1 MKGTKIYMQGVAVLT
16 RVNGCENKIWVVVHT
31 YKPLTDKPT
40 RKKVFN
46 FLMKEF
52 GIEGM
57 YGMSFDTDYAKTINL
72 EMYNESL
79 RHYNFTFT
87 NHYMID

>member
-1 MKGTKIYMQGVAVLT
+1 MKKKRIYVQGVTIRT

-31 YKPLTDKPT
+31 YTPLTDKPT
-40 RKKVFN
+40 RKKVYN

-57 YGMSFDTDYAKTINL
+57 YGISFDDDYRRSFEIGS
-72 EMYNESL
+72 EIL
-79 RHYNFTFT
+79 RHYDLTGG
-87 NHYMID
+87 NHYMIE

>member
-1 MKGTKIYMQGVAVLT
+1 MKRTKVYMQGVSVLT

-31 YKPLTDKPT
+31 DKPLTDKPT
-40 RKKVFN
+40 RKKVFA

-57 YGMSFDTDYAKTINL
+57 YGMSFDDHFKRTLDIENVH
-72 EMYNESL
+72 
-79 RHYNFTFT
+79 HYDFLGNNRYFI
-87 NHYMID
+87 Y

>member
-1 MKGTKIYMQGVAVLT
+1 MKTKIYSQNVVVLT
-16 RVNGCENKIWVVVHT
+16 RVNNCENRIGLVIHT

-57 YGMSFDTDYAKTINL
+57 YDMSVNTELCREYDI
-72 EMYNESL
+72 ESL
-79 RHYNFTFT
+79 RHSDFTYNYYT
-87 NHYMID
+87 YLIE

>member
-1 MKGTKIYMQGVAVLT
+1 MQGVAVLT

-40 RKKVFN
+40 RKKVYN

-57 YGMSFDTDYAKTINL
+57 YGMSFDEQWKRTYVL
-72 EMYNESL
+72 ESL
-79 RHYNFTFT
+79 RHYDFTGG
-87 NHYMID
+87 NRYMIE

>member
-1 MKGTKIYMQGVAVLT
+1 MKETKIYAQIVAVLT
-16 RVNGCENKIWVVVHT
+16 RVNNYENKIWLIIHT

-57 YGMSFDTDYAKTINL
+57 YEMSIDTEFYQVYDI
-72 EMYNESL
+72 ESI
-79 RHYNFTFT
+79 RHYDFTDNYYT
-87 NHYMID
+87 YLIE